1 MQLPIGIYRK
11 KLKKEILTQF
21 IFDLEHNLIY
31 NILCEYFLN
40 FITRV
45 CARAQKI

>member
-21 IFDLEHNLIY
+21 IFDL
-31 NILCEYFLN
+31 
-40 FITRV
+40 
-45 CARAQKI
+45 